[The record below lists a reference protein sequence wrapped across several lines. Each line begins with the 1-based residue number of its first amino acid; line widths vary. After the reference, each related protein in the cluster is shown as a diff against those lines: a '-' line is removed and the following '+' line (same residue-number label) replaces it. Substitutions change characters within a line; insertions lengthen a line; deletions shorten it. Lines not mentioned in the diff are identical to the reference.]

1 MRTNN
6 LTHKVKMLA
15 VLLMLSVASDI
26 KAQIYPVHNIQSPE
40 VANLGMYGTIPVS
53 HYTGIPDISI
63 PLYDIKV
70 GDYVLPLSV
79 SYHLASVKPN
89 LPAGIFGM
97 GWSLMAGGYITRT
110 VNCVYDEMCEDNNV
124 CHGFYSHASKMKNIT
139 EPSFAKMTNE
149 NLRGDNFF
157 ELTPDEF
164 SFNFCGYTGNFYYNE
179 DGGWTVFSDYD
190 IKVEFNPANGEGF
203 ISKEQLDD
211 RFNLSDWAA
220 KGHHNRFF
228 NKFTLI
234 TPDGCRYEF
243 GGLSAT
249 EFSAPYYSRRNSPL
263 TPTTW
268 RLSKITTTDKREI
281 VFNYDT
287 SALMCDIRYVPQ
299 KRMQYNMMLDPNT
312 NNEDISWR
320 GLTGFLLFPVNLIS
334 ITTPNESIVFTYFK
348 DTIYKKRF
356 DPTNKYLYWEKTG
369 WVRYQTYNP
378 YMEDPAAQFR
388 IFTGVNKLW
397 NESEYQTRQAI
408 ADSLAH
414 YMLHRIAIKNRFTG
428 NGHSIYFG
436 YTANSEGILKLTS
449 LLTKNGIP
457 DLIGGQDGYEIP
469 AETQDDDMPAY
480 SFSYNDDVIMP
491 VIYPMTKTDSWGFFK
506 GGRVYHGDT
515 PTYSV
520 IPPSFESTKAET
532 LSRITYPTGGFTE
545 FTYELHRFSK
555 ILSSDHITIKD
566 SIGKA
571 GGLRV
576 SEIKNYNSDSS
587 LINTKKYHYSEIK
600 DGKSSG
606 ISRSLP
612 PYYVAYTNGDKA
624 LELFSSGGFQTPV
637 TNQNTPDVGYSCVI
651 EETLDASGHS
661 MGWTKYRY
669 SNYDTDIFGTSHP
682 DEKYTYF
689 NASGGVA
696 IAPYTSHAQERGK
709 LQSEEVYDSNGIL
722 KSKRTIK
729 YDKTGHQPF
738 TTAYQQE
745 VILNYSPIEFLSAN
759 LGWLAETTTFSY
771 LPKTVCDTIYTKSG
785 AYSTSTTYSYNPNK
799 LVKSE
804 STQTSKNTVRTIQY
818 KYPSDDVK
826 YNWMK
831 QRNILSPIIEKYTA
845 EDSYKCTE
853 TFEYKATDLNKIP
866 YISKKTTSW
875 GDNATARTD
884 FKVNAVN
891 DYGKPTEVEVGG
903 RTKVYYWGFYGQKLF
918 AEMENIT
925 LAEAEEIFGYEYSVS
940 DYNYNF
946 YDDFYELWEGVY
958 YGGPEYRHLLPNAL
972 FHYYLYNLDM
982 RMYAEILPDG
992 SAIQYKYD
1000 KLGRLREKY
1009 YIDSVSGKKK
1019 ILNQYDYH
1027 YK

>member
-1 MRTNN
+1 MKTNN
-6 LTHKVKMLA
+6 FTHKVKMLA

-63 PLYDIKV
+63 PLYDIQV
-70 GDYVLPLSV
+70 GDYVLPLSAR
-79 SYHLASVKPN
+79 YHLASVKPD
-89 LPAGIFGM
+89 LPGGILGM

-110 VNCVYDEMCEDNNV
+110 VNCVYDELCGDDNIG
-124 CHGFYSHASKMKNIT
+124 HGFYSNASKMKNISNQ
-139 EPSFAKMTNE
+139 SFAQMTNK
-149 NLRGDNFF
+149 NLRGDDFF

-164 SFNFCGYTGNFYYNE
+164 SFNFCGYTGNFYYNK
-179 DGGWTVFSDYD
+179 DGGWTVVSDYD
-190 IKVEFNPANGEGF
+190 IKVEFNPANEEGF
-203 ISKEQLDD
+203 INREYLKL
-211 RFNLSDWAA
+211 RFKNMSGWDCRE
-220 KGHHNRFF
+220 HNNRFF

-243 GGLSAT
+243 GGLLAT
-249 EFSAPYYSRRNSPL
+249 EFSIPYYARKNNSL
-263 TPTTW
+263 IPTTW

-287 SALMCDIRYVPQ
+287 SAIMCDIRYVPQ
-299 KRMQYNMMLDPNT
+299 KRVQHNMEPETENKP
-312 NNEDISWR
+312 ESFWSR
-320 GLTGFLLFPVNLIS
+320 FTGFLLFPVCIKS
-334 ITTPNESIVFTYFK
+334 IITQNEKIEFTYNK
-348 DTIYKKRF
+348 DRYYGTRF
-356 DPTNKYLYWEKTG
+356 SRNSNVLYWKNSNTI
-369 WVRYQTYNP
+369 RYETYPSNNDL
-378 YMEDPAAQFR
+378 EDPAQQF
-388 IFTGVNKLW
+388 FVFLNVN
-397 NESEYQTRQAI
+397 NSQGENQTRENI
-408 ADSLAH
+408 ANALTH
-414 YMLHRIAIKNRFTG
+414 NVLHRIAVKKKYTG

-436 YTANSEGILKLTS
+436 YEDGDKERLKLVSISTR
-449 LLTKNGIP
+449 TGIP
-457 DLIGGQDGYEIP
+457 DLIKKNGKYMIP
-469 AETQDDDMPAY
+469 DETSVEDMPRY
-480 SFSYNDDVIMP
+480 IFSYNTKIKMP
-491 VIYPMTKTDSWGFFK
+491 FRFAMAKTDSWGYYCGEDIK
-506 GGRVYHGDT
+506 T
-515 PTYSV
+515 TEEPTYST
-520 IPPSFESTKAET
+520 ISPSLEATKAEV
-532 LSRITYPTGGFTE
+532 LSRITYPTGGYTSFK
-545 FTYELHRFSK
+545 YGLHDFSK
-555 ILSSDHITIKD
+555 VISNDHITVID
-566 SIGKA
+566 STGNA

-576 SEIKNYNSDSS
+576 SEIVNCSLGNSSVS
-587 LINTKKYHYSEIK
+587 TKKYHYSETK
-600 DGKSSG
+600 NGKSSG

-612 PYYVAYTNGDKA
+612 PLSVVYTDGNKA
-624 LELFSSGGFQTPV
+624 LELKSAGGFQTPV